1 MAFIFFRLILL
12 AMVLGAAAIV
22 GQMVAGHKGAVA
34 GSILAS
40 LFIYALHVRSGL
52 RIIEWLDNFKVENVP
67 DVSGWWDDLAAK
79 LFRYLRLHQR
89 QQHEQRQFLAQFL
102 RPA

>member
-67 DVSGWWDDLAAK
+67 DVSGWWDDLAATTDDERE
-79 LFRYLRLHQR
+79 LL
-89 QQHEQRQFLAQFL
+89 EQDARDAAGDLQS
-102 RPA
+102 PP